1 MRGAAVSALSLATC
15 LVACNK
21 DPDPFVI
28 GVRGPLRAR
37 VFEAPVTR
45 VELRVRAL
53 DGAERLIAKVS
64 ASGGGLEVPDEAK
77 SGIGALVLA
86 GLDDAGA
93 VLEYGRSPSLEL
105 SGLSGRATLPMSIL
119 VQRKGTLGDAFALS
133 APIVTPRCA
142 TIGARYAVVADATS
156 TRAEV
161 VDLLDLRPRNEPAF
175 AAKPT
180 TLATAGALTLVI
192 DEAGAATLVD
202 LDQGTTTTPTGPF
215 AEVNGGAVIRD
226 DRGGAW
232 IVGATRKSAPTDV
245 VLRLDPT
252 GAIAT
257 RKLLRPRTAAGAAYI
272 AGRGLVIA
280 YGSSP
285 SMDEAGLEIIAPDAT
300 ASVALPFPS
309 DHRPAG
315 VVAPSSGQLLRI
327 DEQGVGSTLDLACA
341 TACMPQPSPLKD
353 DPRAP
358 RADDHVTALE
368 GDASLVVRGGRV
380 LLLTD
385 KLTLL
390 HDAGDK
396 PVCSVALSTGNAAV
410 MVGGESVLRTVRP

>member
-1 MRGAAVSALSLATC
+1 MRGAVVSALFL
-15 LVACNK
+15 LACNK

-28 GVRGPLRAR
+28 GVRGPLQAQ
-37 VFEAPVTR
+37 VFAAPVTR
-45 VELRVRAL
+45 VELRVRAV
-53 DGAERLIAKVS
+53 DGAERLVAKVS
-64 ASGGGLEVPDEAK
+64 ASGGALEVPDEAK
-77 SGIGALVLA
+77 SGIGSLVLA

-93 VLEYGRSPSLEL
+93 VLEYGRSPTLEL

-119 VQRKGTLGDAFALS
+119 VQRKGTLGDAFTLS
-133 APIVTPRCA
+133 APIAAPRCA
-142 TIGARYAVVADATS
+142 AIGARYAVVADATS

-161 VDLLDLRPRNEPAF
+161 VDLLDLRPKNEPAF

-192 DEAGAATLVD
+192 DEAGAATLIN
-202 LDQGTTTTPTGPF
+202 LEEGTTTTPKGPF
-215 AEVNGGAVIRD
+215 GEVNGGAVIVD

-232 IVGATRKSAPTDV
+232 IVGATRKSGPTDV
-245 VLRLDPT
+245 VLRLDAT
-252 GAIAT
+252 GTIAT
-257 RKLLRPRTAAGAAYI
+257 RKLLRPRAAAGAAYI
-272 AGRGLVIA
+272 AGRGLVVA

-285 SMDEAGLEIIAPDAT
+285 SMDEAGLEILAPDAT
-300 ASVALPFPS
+300 ASVALSFPS

-315 VVAPSSGQLLRI
+315 VVAQLGGQLLRI
-327 DEQGVGSTLDLACA
+327 DEQGVATTHDLACA
-341 TACMPQPSPLKD
+341 SACMPAPSALGD
-353 DPRAP
+353 EPRAP
-358 RADDHVTALE
+358 RPDDHVTALE
-368 GDASLVVRGGRV
+368 GSAALVVRGGRV

-385 KLTLL
+385 KLSLL